1 MRLVVQ
7 RVKKASVAIDQ
18 KIISEINQGLLVFLG
33 IHTKDNEDAIDY
45 LIDKLLHLRIF
56 EDDQNKMNKSIQD
69 INGQILLVS
78 QFTLYADCSKG
89 RRPSFV
95 NAKRPDLAE
104 KIYIEFLKRL
114 KANFENTSEGKFGAD
129 MQIEL
134 TNDGPVTIILEKLS
148 PDL

>member
-1 MRLVVQ
+1 MRLLVQ
-7 RVKKASVAIDQ
+7 RVKKASVAVDQ
-18 KIISEINQGLLVFLG
+18 KIISEIKQGLLVFLG
-33 IHTKDNEDAIDY
+33 IHAEDNEDVIDY

-56 EDDQNKMNKSIQD
+56 EDDQNKMNKSVQD

-104 KIYIEFLKRL
+104 KIYIEFFKRL
-114 KANFENTSEGKFGAD
+114 KARFESTFEGKFGAD

-134 TNDGPVTIILEKLS
+134 INDGPVTIILEKS
-148 PDL
+148 DFK